1 MADHLASH
9 TLTSTEKKKLK
20 HIDPEML
27 GTGLAAQAAKEAE
40 KLKKK
45 KKELLDKAFQG
56 QQGR

>member
-27 GTGLAAQAAKEAE
+27 GTGLAAQAAKEA
-40 KLKKK
+40 KKRQK
-45 KKELLDKAFQG
+45 KNQELLDEIFQG
-56 QQGR
+56 R